1 MRLVF
6 DFVVYLDF
14 QVMEKPIFAS
24 IISFA
29 VMMMMMMMMII
40 IIIDSEQKTNLSP
53 IRQSSHPRKDHPP
66 KILYVQGHNEGL
78 VYECLQR
85 GHLRPE
91 GSFKTRRVI

>member
-29 VMMMMMMMMII
+29 VMMMMMMMMMI

-53 IRQSSHPRKDHPP
+53 IHPSSHPRKYHPP
-66 KILYVQGHNEGL
+66 RVLYVQGHNESL
-78 VYECLQR
+78 VYKCFR
-85 GHLRPE
+85 K
-91 GSFKTRRVI
+91 GSSKTRKVV